1 MMLFTFIA
9 TPVIATLFSDST
21 CFLYV
26 MEGQAS
32 IQATFDVPQFVC
44 LAFGEKSLCSFQFAD
59 IPVSTTVVPS
69 WLYSYQ
75 CSSSL
80 LINYIPVLLF
90 SFLISGVLQPCLVM
104 TYHQLSSEWIE
115 RVLPSNA
122 ISLFLHDTINMH
134 KAQNES
140 DESASRVSS
149 NIDQGMT
156 ESVKVTGKRG
166 SVDGNVPSSRRSLI
180 NKSKVMSKCML
191 NLAVALTFGLA
202 SPLLLVCVFVDSCST
217 VFVWSKTIERFIK
230 LHEELCLISV
240 TGADADIRV
249 REELR
254 VKIVKDAM
262 ERLELNCAGLTAG
275 FVTCLYMVVSVA
287 GLFWSYF
294 VFDMIG
300 DVYGSLAG
308 GLTMLVPILGALI
321 SFEVTRRLK
330 FSPTIITMF
339 QTQREVE
346 SSIFNPFNPVVK
358 PPRDNI
364 QAPRES
370 ESNSYF

>member
-1 MMLFTFIA
+1 
-9 TPVIATLFSDST
+9 
-21 CFLYV
+21 
-26 MEGQAS
+26 
-32 IQATFDVPQFVC
+32 
-44 LAFGEKSLCSFQFAD
+44 
-59 IPVSTTVVPS
+59 
-69 WLYSYQ
+69 
-75 CSSSL
+75 
-80 LINYIPVLLF
+80 
-90 SFLISGVLQPCLVM
+90 M

-134 KAQNES
+134 KAQYES
-140 DESASRVSS
+140 EESASRVSS

-156 ESVKVTGKRG
+156 ESVKVTGKNG
-166 SVDGNVPSSRRSLI
+166 SVDGNVPSSRRSLF

-254 VKIVKDAM
+254 VKIVKDAI
-262 ERLELNCAGLTAG
+262 ERLELNCVGLTAG

-287 GLFWSYF
+287 GLFWSFF

-308 GLTMLVPILGALI
+308 GLTMLVPILGVLI
-321 SFEVTRRLK
+321 SFEVTRRLYS
-330 FSPTIITMF
+330 SPRIIMRTWRAP
-339 QTQREVE
+339 RESE
-346 SSIFNPFNPVVK
+346 MSIFNTFNPVVK
-358 PPRDNI
+358 PSRDPI
-364 QAPRES
+364 QDSRES